1 MQVPLSKKEC
11 QFSSGFGKVSPIV
24 SILKKEIAKLS
35 RRISICSFFIF
46 ETLLC
51 SPPGTFAVIYVY
63 FYHSLCK
70 IYNPQ
75 CMNTLKKIWHFV
87 SVQTFLYLYPPS
99 ISVKVL
105 FIFDYK
111 LVYPP
116 KVLYSLN
123 KISMKVKFSFF
134 TQ

>member
-1 MQVPLSKKEC
+1 MSKKEC
-11 QFSSGFGKVSPIV
+11 QLSSGFGKVSPIV
-24 SILKKEIAKLS
+24 SILKNEIIAKLL
-35 RRISICSFFIF
+35 RRISIRSF
-46 ETLLC
+46 LLLKLC
-51 SPPGTFAVIYVY
+51 FVHPPGTFAVIYVY

-87 SVQTFLYLYPPS
+87 SVHTFLYLYPPS

-123 KISMKVKFSFF
+123 KISMKVNFSFF